1 VLRREVC
8 LPPPLIACAAVSL
21 YEWLLF
27 LHVLTAFAL
36 VAAIVLYTFI
46 VLAAR
51 RLEIPSEIA
60 RLFRLSRVG
69 DALIAIGSIG
79 VLVLGIWL
87 AIEVDRYKVWDGWV
101 IAAIVLWVAFGAI
114 GSRTGKH
121 YDAARKRARMLVAEG
136 RDAPDAE
143 LTGMMRSPLG
153 TALQLTSAALVLLML
168 VDMIYKPGA

>member
-1 VLRREVC
+1 
-8 LPPPLIACAAVSL
+8 VSL

-51 RLEIPSEIA
+51 GLELPSEIA

-69 DALIAIGSIG
+69 DGLIAVGSIG
-79 VLVLGIWL
+79 VLILGIWL
-87 AIEVDRYKVWDGWV
+87 AIEEDRYKIWDGWI
-101 IAAIVLWVAFGAI
+101 IAAIVLWLVFGAI
-114 GSRTGKH
+114 GSRVGKH

-136 RDAPDAE
+136 RNAPDAE
-143 LTGMMRSPLG
+143 LIGMMRSTTG
-153 TALQLTSAALVLLML
+153 TALQLTSAVIVLVML